1 MSSTCQRS
9 CTFGKAKEENFV
21 YSPYCMQ
28 LALNL
33 LANGAKGSTLTK
45 LLSSCLEVKSL
56 QDLNS
61 VAKEQ
66 SLGLNPTFK
75 TPIAEN
81 IYQGKAEVVDF
92 QASNQSNLWRSLFDF
107 TSSIL
112 QFHTLAVNFGRIQDM
127 VHKYAACQ
135 KRQNG
140 PVSVTIK
147 PFATFQSYE
156 CAKDQ
161 SIWTDA
167 ISTLIGEDICGDYKS
182 KFLESSSLS
191 QGWGSSFGIACC
203 LVHQRNKLVE
213 REREE
218 LDKMLEEN
226 RRRVEE
232 AKKREALEQQRKEE
246 ERYRELEQL
255 QRQKEEAMRRKK
267 LEEEEERSNQMKLLD
282 KNKTRPKLSFGLGLK

>member
-1 MSSTCQRS
+1 MIQSFLSHFS
-9 CTFGKAKEENFV
+9 CHRLAKDLALGKAKEENFV

-45 LLSSCLEVKSL
+45 LLSCLEVKSL

-61 VAKEQ
+61 VAKEQVDMFTGLTEGGPVLSFVSAVWVDQ

-81 IYQGKAEVVDF
+81 IYQGKAEAVDF

-140 PVSVTIK
+140 HVSVTIK
-147 PFATFQSYE
+147 PFATFQ
-156 CAKDQ
+156 
-161 SIWTDA
+161 
-167 ISTLIGEDICGDYKS
+167 
-182 KFLESSSLS
+182 
-191 QGWGSSFGIACC
+191 
-203 LVHQRNKLVE
+203 V
-213 REREE
+213 
-218 LDKMLEEN
+218 
-226 RRRVEE
+226 
-232 AKKREALEQQRKEE
+232 AL
-246 ERYRELEQL
+246 
-255 QRQKEEAMRRKK
+255 
-267 LEEEEERSNQMKLLD
+267 
-282 KNKTRPKLSFGLGLK
+282 

>member
-1 MSSTCQRS
+1 MIQSFLSHFS
-9 CTFGKAKEENFV
+9 CHRLAKDLALGKAKEENFV

-28 LALNL
+28 LALSL
-33 LANGAKGSTLTK
+33 LANGAKDSTLTK
-45 LLSSCLEVKSL
+45 LLSCLEVKSL

-81 IYQGKAEVVDF
+81 IYQGKAEAVDF

-112 QFHTLAVNFGRIQDM
+112 QFHTLAVNFGRIQDT

-147 PFATFQSYE
+147 PFATFQ
-156 CAKDQ
+156 
-161 SIWTDA
+161 
-167 ISTLIGEDICGDYKS
+167 
-182 KFLESSSLS
+182 
-191 QGWGSSFGIACC
+191 
-203 LVHQRNKLVE
+203 V
-213 REREE
+213 
-218 LDKMLEEN
+218 
-226 RRRVEE
+226 
-232 AKKREALEQQRKEE
+232 AL
-246 ERYRELEQL
+246 
-255 QRQKEEAMRRKK
+255 
-267 LEEEEERSNQMKLLD
+267 
-282 KNKTRPKLSFGLGLK
+282 